1 LFIALSQSSPD
12 PLYKQITDQI
22 RDAIAT
28 GELGAEERLPS
39 IRDLA
44 RSLNTSVITVKR
56 AYQDLESLGYIFSRA
71 GLGSFVKTV
80 DRDGLRVEKLQ
91 ELRTEFGGVL
101 QAVRKFGISKEDIV
115 DLING
120 IEED

>member
-1 LFIALSQSSPD
+1 MFITLSQSSPD

-56 AYQDLESLGYIFSRA
+56 AYQDLESLGYIFSRT

-80 DRDGLRVEKLQ
+80 DRDELRVEKLQ

-101 QAVRKFGISKEDIV
+101 QAVHKFGISKEDII
-115 DLING
+115 DLIKG